1 MALGAVPTAAP
12 PPSLGQRLWGCV
24 LVVVA
29 TLLVSLAEVFLVP
42 YTAGGHYVP
51 VTLVLLVVASPLLCQ
66 AGRWA
71 LAHPLGAVLPLPFW
85 FAVNVAG
92 SHKTATGD
100 LLLTAGNWVAST
112 FFLGGL
118 LVWLV
123 SVVLVVRRD
132 LARPA
137 AAAAHG
143 RPRGRADA

>member
-1 MALGAVPTAAP
+1 M
-12 PPSLGQRLWGCV
+12 
-24 LVVVA
+24 VVA

-42 YTAGGHYVP
+42 YTVGGHYVP

-137 AAAAHG
+137 PG
-143 RPRGRADA
+143 SPPSQSLDRGRADA